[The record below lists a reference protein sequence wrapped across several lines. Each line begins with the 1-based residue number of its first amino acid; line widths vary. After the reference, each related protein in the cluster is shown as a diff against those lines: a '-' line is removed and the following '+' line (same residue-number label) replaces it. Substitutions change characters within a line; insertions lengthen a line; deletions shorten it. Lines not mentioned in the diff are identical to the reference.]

1 MKITADQNDQ
11 IIKELGN
18 VKVDVENVKLQVEDF
33 NSQVSAG
40 MFKLCKALDK
50 VEDFKK
56 AESYSCG
63 CTMGFTC
70 LDGKPESYSCGCTM
84 GFTCLHG
91 KPVSG
96 TSVTRAMVTVN
107 TDIND
112 VNAGDTGVGYYTPDG
127 RYNIIWKNAGYR
139 SYDCNNISAAIV
151 YKCDAKV

>member
-11 IIKELGN
+11 IIKKLGN
-18 VKVDVENVKLQVEDF
+18 VKVDVVNVKVDVVNFKVDVENVKLQVEDF

-40 MFKLCKALDK
+40 MFCKALDK

-70 LDGKPESYSCGCTM
+70 LDGKP
-84 GFTCLHG
+84 
-91 KPVSG
+91 VSG

-112 VNAGDTGVGYYTPDG
+112 VKAGDTGVGYYTPDG

-151 YKCDAKV
+151 YKCDAKH

>member
-70 LDGKPESYSCGCTM
+70 LDGKP
-84 GFTCLHG
+84 
-91 KPVSG
+91 VSG

>member
-11 IIKELGN
+11 IIKELGI

-70 LDGKPESYSCGCTM
+70 LD
-84 GFTCLHG
+84 G